1 MLLSNKGLLAILWDM
16 FPESPYLLPAS
27 LDIAETLTW
36 DAYVRKPL
44 LSREGA
50 NVTVT
55 MFDQTLVESQG
66 DYGEEGYV
74 YQAMATIPDFD
85 GRHPVIGS
93 WIIGQN
99 AAGIGIRESKRI
111 ITDNLSQ
118 FVPHLIE
125 G

>member
-1 MLLSNKGLLAILWDM
+1 M
-16 FPESPYLLPAS
+16 
-27 LDIAETLTW
+27 
-36 DAYVRKPL
+36 RKPL

-55 MFDQTLVESQG
+55 MFDQTLMQSQG

-74 YQAMATIPDFD
+74 YQSMASIPKLDD
-85 GRHPVIGS
+85 RYPVIGS
-93 WIIGQN
+93 WIIGQES
-99 AAGIGIRESKRI
+99 AGIGIRESARL